1 MKCDYCGKEITK
13 YDIATKMVV
22 PVYDELVRI
31 TVHAICGYK
40 IRKLLDG
47 EEEDTYTVDEPT
59 VSFGGKHDR

>member
-13 YDIATKMVV
+13 YDIATKMVI
-22 PVYDELVRI
+22 PVDGELVKL

-47 EEEDTYTVDEPT
+47 EEDDTYTVDEPT
-59 VSFGGKHDR
+59 ISFKGE